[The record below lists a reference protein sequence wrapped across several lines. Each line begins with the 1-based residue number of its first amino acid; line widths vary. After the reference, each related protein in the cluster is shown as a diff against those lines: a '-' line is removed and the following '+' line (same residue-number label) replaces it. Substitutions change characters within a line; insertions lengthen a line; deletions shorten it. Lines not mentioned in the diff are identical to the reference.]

1 MKIESIMKGLLTLLV
16 VTFLLA
22 STPVVLGQRDEA
34 HIRVIVNMVQ
44 LNVAVTDNKGNY
56 ISGLRPDDF
65 AVVEDG
71 IPQKLATFAE
81 GNEPTRSLIS
91 VASNDAPS
99 AGSIKES
106 RGSGQGAS
114 AGGDRKSTRL
124 NSSH

>member
-1 MKIESIMKGLLTLLV
+1 MRFESIMKGLLTLLV

-81 GNEPTRSLIS
+81 GNEPL
-91 VASNDAPS
+91 AA
-99 AGSIKES
+99 
-106 RGSGQGAS
+106 
-114 AGGDRKSTRL
+114 
-124 NSSH
+124 

>member
-1 MKIESIMKGLLTLLV
+1 MRFESIMKGLLTLLV

-65 AVVEDG
+65 AVVG
-71 IPQKLATFAE
+71 ARRSGRRQPWSCGTFT
-81 GNEPTRSLIS
+81 GTSGL
-91 VASNDAPS
+91 S
-99 AGSIKES
+99 A
-106 RGSGQGAS
+106 
-114 AGGDRKSTRL
+114 
-124 NSSH
+124 